1 MKKLYFGTCLFALF
15 LSHEVSAADVYVR
28 QIAVKGLERVEPETV
43 ASYLDIKKGQ
53 NVSQEKLDSSL
64 KQLYAT
70 GLFNDVVFNISPDGT
85 LMIRVME
92 NPIVNKRVFDG
103 NDKVDDSLLE
113 SEVQLA
119 AGSIYNRAKV
129 QEDVQRILEVY
140 KRSCLLYTSDAAD
153 E

>member
-70 GLFNDVVFNISPDGT
+70 GL
-85 LMIRVME
+85 
-92 NPIVNKRVFDG
+92 
-103 NDKVDDSLLE
+103 
-113 SEVQLA
+113 
-119 AGSIYNRAKV
+119 
-129 QEDVQRILEVY
+129 
-140 KRSCLLYTSDAAD
+140 
-153 E
+153 

>member
-64 KQLYAT
+64 KQLYAS
-70 GLFNDVVFNISPDGT
+70 VFFFLYSIC
-85 LMIRVME
+85 E
-92 NPIVNKRVFDG
+92 FDG
-103 NDKVDDSLLE
+103 LLCFV
-113 SEVQLA
+113 SSFVMLFF
-119 AGSIYNRAKV
+119 SVSR
-129 QEDVQRILEVY
+129 
-140 KRSCLLYTSDAAD
+140 
-153 E
+153 